1 MRVCSFTQRELCDT
15 GDDATVTLLPS
26 QLSPQV
32 AFGPLLAGEE
42 HKLGLEGR
50 SSHLPPFPPL
60 QQGADPPSRA

>member
-1 MRVCSFTQRELCDT
+1 M

-26 QLSPQV
+26 RLSPQV